1 MFQQST
7 ILVKLWI
14 GCSVLAAAA
23 IISTALSA
31 LGMDRQETAMHA
43 MADSTDLLR
52 RHMEADM
59 GHDAIRGEVV
69 SIVASRQTAAI
80 DMVQTA
86 DELNQRLTEF
96 QENMK
101 PTAEATDAPKVQAAR
116 AQADKA
122 FTAYLSIGRNIAAKA
137 REGAIPDD
145 AELRQF
151 QLLFEK
157 LEGEMEKIS
166 DAVQANA
173 ASAAE
178 SGSAVALQALLITF
192 ASLVLTLAVVVA
204 IARYG
209 RKHLATPLAQI
220 AGKVRAMAEGDLQV
234 SLPEAARSDEIGNLA
249 CSVSALR
256 DNLADAKSETAFQA
270 NAIVSSIG
278 AALSELAS
286 GNLAYTIDQPLTGPF
301 EQLRA
306 DFNLALLE
314 LGQTLSTVQAST
326 DRLQVVAMDIG
337 NAAGDLSNRNAN
349 QAASLEETAAAITNL
364 ATRVA
369 GSTQAVSSARRAVDS
384 VGGVISRGGEVIH
397 KAEAAMDRI
406 ELASQ
411 EIGKIVSVIDAIAF
425 QTNLLALNAG
435 VEAARAGEQGRGF
448 AVVASEVR
456 ALALRSA
463 DAAQE
468 IKGLIG
474 NSSHEVG
481 EGVRLVRDAGSTLR
495 AITEQMDEINRM
507 MEVVETG
514 ASEQELALRSIDET
528 SKQIE
533 HITQSNST
541 VAEQVNDASRTVV
554 SSIGEVLQQLGRFV
568 VKGRTAGSTSAQ
580 TMRSAA

>member
-1 MFQQST
+1 MT
-7 ILVKLWI
+7 
-14 GCSVLAAAA
+14 G
-23 IISTALSA
+23 STAL
-31 LGMDRQETAMHA
+31 
-43 MADSTDLLR
+43 LR
-52 RHMEADM
+52 AHMEADM

-69 SIVASRQTAAI
+69 SIVASRQTSVINAAE
-80 DMVQTA
+80 TA
-86 DELNQRLTEF
+86 QELDLRLTDF
-96 QENMK
+96 AKNMQ
-101 PTAEATDAPKVQAAR
+101 PTAKVDDAPQVRAAR

-122 FTAYLSIGRNIAAKA
+122 FTAYVAIGRSIAAKA
-137 REGAIPDD
+137 RAGAIPDD

-151 QLLFEK
+151 QQLFSQ

-173 ASAAE
+173 MQTAE
-178 SGSAVALQALLITF
+178 SASAVALQARLITF
-192 ASLVLTLAVVVA
+192 GGLLLILGVVAA
-204 IARYG
+204 IARFG
-209 RKHLATPLAQI
+209 RKQLVQPLAQI
-220 AGKVRAMAEGDLQV
+220 AGTVRSMADGDLQV
-234 SLPEAARSDEIGNLA
+234 FLTEAERPDEIGDLA
-249 CSVSALR
+249 RSVGALR
-256 DNLADAKSETAFQA
+256 DNLGDARSETAAQA
-270 NAIVSSIG
+270 SAIVSSIG
-278 AALSELAS
+278 AGLSELAA
-286 GNLAYTIDQPLTGPF
+286 GNLAYTIDQPLAGPF

-306 DFNLALLE
+306 DFNLALME
-314 LGQTLSTVQAST
+314 LGQTVSTVQAST
-326 DRLQVVAMDIG
+326 DRLQNVAMDIG
-337 NAAGDLSNRNAN
+337 NAAGDLSNRNAS

-369 GSTQAVSSARRAVDS
+369 GSTQAVSSARKAVDS
-384 VGGVISRGGEVIH
+384 VGGVITRGGTVINN
-397 KAEAAMDRI
+397 AEAAMDRI

-411 EIGKIVSVIDAIAF
+411 EIGKIVTVIDAIAF

-474 NSSHEVG
+474 NSSNEVG

-507 MEVVETG
+507 MEVVEAG
-514 ASEQELALRSIDET
+514 ASEQDLALRSIDET

-533 HITQSNST
+533 HITQSNSA
-541 VAEQVNDASRTVV
+541 VAEQVSDASRTVV

-568 VKGRTAGSTSAQ
+568 VKGRSGGAHSASP
-580 TMRSAA
+580 MRIAA